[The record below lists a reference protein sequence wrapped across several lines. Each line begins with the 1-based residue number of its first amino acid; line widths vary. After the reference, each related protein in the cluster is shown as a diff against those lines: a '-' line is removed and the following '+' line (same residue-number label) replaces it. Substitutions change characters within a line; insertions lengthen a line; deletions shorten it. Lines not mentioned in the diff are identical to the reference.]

1 MSPSQYAKQ
10 IGWRS
15 LKECQEFLGLGKNSM
30 PKLFLNNPVKF
41 RALVRG
47 GWLEYC
53 ERNEV

>member
-47 GWLEYC
+47 GWLEY
-53 ERNEV
+53 NEKST